1 MLLHPTVKRFIKQN
15 ENIIRE
21 GNFTKLFYLAAKPS
35 LSQGGIAQ
43 LIKCITKIGV
53 DTITYRS
60 EAFEQLFLE
69 KMKVFKNNF
78 DPRFDDSGTARA
90 CYILDSINTLGFK
103 HEELIQF
110 LIDNKE
116 RLNIKM
122 EPLDRDYWWATEQD
136 YNVGWFN
143 KRLYRKYNPDI
154 FG

>member
-1 MLLHPTVKRFIKQN
+1 MLLHPGVKCFIKQN

-21 GNFTKLFYLAAKPS
+21 GNFTKLFYLAAGAGIGH
-35 LSQGGIAQ
+35 GGIAQ
-43 LIKCITKIGV
+43 LIKCITDIGV

-69 KMKVFKNNF
+69 KMEVFKKDF

-90 CYILDSINTLGFK
+90 CYILDAISSLGFK

-122 EPLDRDYWWATEQD
+122 EPLERAYWWATEQD